1 MRIIPAGAERADY
14 GIEARQLCSKICI
27 VHIGFDRLHIRRGEN
42 LIRVACKSGDCM
54 TTRGEF
60 TDDGIAYVTGGT
72 NNGKIHGILLKWFYE
87 GALIVSAPKSGENR
101 RFLK

>member
-1 MRIIPAGAERADY
+1 MCRLRGSHNCSISRREIAGKMRIIPAGAERADY

-42 LIRVACKSGDCM
+42 LIRVTYKSGDCM

-60 TDDGIAYVTGGT
+60 AHHGIADITRTT
-72 NNGKIHGILLKWFYE
+72 NDC
-87 GALIVSAPKSGENR
+87 V
-101 RFLK
+101 